1 MLKKLKI
8 YPRVLIVFFVVLSIV
23 GILFVRGNE
32 YCMVEGNYETVQYE
46 EYIYNIKGYNNNND
60 YFKVSKND
68 LDPQLVFDFR
78 KCGEAGINAFK
89 LELSEEIDL
98 SKIQV
103 FFGRNELMF
112 TEHDSKFLEERNSNV
127 IEIVSVKPFK
137 FLRLDINNEFQIT
150 NTSVADSLK
159 ATEVKN
165 NVYYVIAILLS
176 AFISIILSYIKKVD
190 TFIVFI
196 KNYIVNIIKN
206 LWKNKLNSFAI
217 VLLIIGELVISFFIE
232 RFFYV
237 DSEYLNRQRIVI
249 MFAIMFIATVTFAF
263 RKNILSKL
271 HIYFFVIAMIIGISH
286 VIIAPPVVGI
296 SWDDEIH
303 YGKTSYLSWMA
314 DGKISVADEDLI
326 INYNKTITGKK
337 EYNVYGRAD
346 RVNELCA
353 LNNRFGEKPVL
364 VNTENYTVS
373 LHYIAYTPTALAIGC
388 ARGLGLS
395 YTHTFMVGKLMNI
408 FCYSLIISLAIWII
422 KDKGKILITLIGLI
436 PTSIFLASSYS
447 YDWWV
452 ISFCIL
458 GYAYFLSKIQK
469 KEAFTNIQ
477 FVGLMLIMLIALL
490 PKAIYFPILLPMMLL
505 KKDKYKN
512 SKFCRTLVVIS
523 IIALIA
529 TFIFPILFAT
539 STGDARGGSDVD
551 AMKQIAFI
559 LGNPLEYTNILLTY
573 LNSYLSLDTAK
584 GYITMMGYY
593 GTGTHYVVCLI
604 IIALGALIDNGRRDY
619 TDKNYMLIKGMT
631 VFCSFAS
638 IVLVITALYVS
649 FTSVGYHTISGC
661 QARYIM
667 PLLFPTIYCLS
678 DLEVNIKRD
687 TKSRFVSLVVCVM
700 AYVFLSA
707 IFTMCG
713 KYY

>member
-8 YPRVLIVFFVVLSIV
+8 YPRVLIIFFVVLSIV

-32 YCMVEGNYETVQYE
+32 YCMVEGDYKSVQYE
-46 EYIYNIKGYNNNND
+46 EYIYNIKGYNNQDD
-60 YFKVSKND
+60 YFKVLD
-68 LDPQLVFDFR
+68 DPDPQLIFDFR
-78 KCGEAGINAFK
+78 KCGEEGINAFK

-112 TEHDSKFLEERNSNV
+112 TEHDSKFLEEQNSNV

-137 FLRLDINNEFQIT
+137 FLRLDINNEFEIT
-150 NTSVADSLK
+150 NTSVADTLK

-176 AFISIILSYIKKVD
+176 AFVSIIISYSKKVD
-190 TFIVFI
+190 TFVVFI
-196 KNYIVNIIKN
+196 KNYIINIIRSLK
-206 LWKNKLNSFAI
+206 KNKFNAVAI
-217 VLLIIGELVISFFIE
+217 MLLIIGELVISFFIE
-232 RFFYV
+232 KFIFV

-249 MFAIMFIATVTFAF
+249 IFAIMLVTTVSFVF

-271 HIYFFVIAMIIGISH
+271 HIYFFMIAMIIGISH

-326 INYNKTITGKK
+326 VNYNKTISERK
-337 EYNVYGRAD
+337 EYNVYGRTD
-346 RVNELCA
+346 RVNELCS
-353 LNNRFGEKPVL
+353 LDNRFGDKSAV
-364 VNTENYTVS
+364 VDTENYTVS
-373 LHYIAYTPTALAIGC
+373 LHYIAYTPTALAISC
-388 ARGLGLS
+388 ARGIGLS

-458 GYAYFLSKIQK
+458 GYSYFLSKIQK

-477 FVGLMLIMLIALL
+477 FLGLMLIMLVALL

-512 SKFCRTLVVIS
+512 SKLCRTFVIIT

-551 AMKQIAFI
+551 AMKQIAFV
-559 LGNPLEYTNILLTY
+559 LGNPLEYTDILLTY
-573 LNSYLSLDTAK
+573 LNKYLSLDTAK

-593 GTGTHYVVCLI
+593 GTGNHYAVCMVI
-604 IIALGALIDNGRRDY
+604 IVLGALIDNGRRNY

-638 IVLVITALYVS
+638 IVLVTTALYVS

-667 PLLFPTIYCLS
+667 PLLFPTLYCLS
-678 DLEVNIKRD
+678 DLEVNIKD
-687 TKSRFVSLVVCVM
+687 DSKKRFVLLSVCVI